1 MSAWRSIYRMRS
13 NLCMFYILQKLF
25 LLMPLLCMSALVST
39 EIKNLTYYKNIL
51 GRDNVNYRTPKDF
64 F

>member
-1 MSAWRSIYRMRS
+1 
-13 NLCMFYILQKLF
+13 
-25 LLMPLLCMSALVST
+25 MPLLCMSALVST

-51 GRDNVNYRTPKDF
+51 GRDHVNYRTPKDF